1 MLPPEVFSVL
11 AFTTLCPYVIA
22 IGMRAFET
30 GLVFLPLVA
39 QKDLPLR
46 KIFTF
51 GAEITLE

>member
-1 MLPPEVFSVL
+1 MVLPEVFSVL

-39 QKDLPLR
+39 QEDLPLR
-46 KIFTF
+46 KKFTF
-51 GAEITLE
+51 EAEITPE